1 MTYRRAAR
9 GIAGREQRR
18 LLGNFRNPRQLRN
31 QEMQSFAIGNQE
43 HELKV
48 KTLPKAFDKS

>member
-1 MTYRRAAR
+1 VQGRRD
-9 GIAGREQRR
+9 REQRR

-31 QEMQSFAIGNQE
+31 QEMQSFTIGNQE